1 MGKGIAEKILSTHL
15 VSESSDGKD
24 IVLHVDSTLIHDMS
38 GPLALIGFDAMGIDD
53 IQVDLPVAFIDH
65 NLVGMDFRSPDDHL
79 FVTSAAKKYGMMLS
93 SAGNGV
99 CHSVYYHRLGRP
111 GTILV
116 GADSHSATAG
126 ALGML
131 GIGLGGLDV
140 SAIMGG
146 EDLTIARPR
155 IVNVNLTGSLRPG
168 SSAKD
173 VALAL
178 LGRLGVKGCVGAI
191 VEYTG
196 PGVKTLSVHERA
208 TIANMGAEMGATTSV
223 FPSDDVVYRFLKAQ
237 SREADFVEILPERDA
252 EYSRTLTLALDS
264 VRPMVAVPPMPD
276 QAVPVDEAGEIPVNQ
291 VYIGSCVNG
300 SYVDIAR
307 AALVLHGRRVHPD
320 VTLLV
325 SPGNRQVFQMLL
337 RDGHIAT
344 LVEAGARILEC
355 GCGPC
360 IGLSQAPA
368 SGSVTVRTTNRNYP
382 GRSGTKDAGIYLTG
396 TETAAA
402 TAVLGYLASA
412 DKLMDVALLDTV
424 RDPEVYPVDDARIY
438 RYDLERIPT
447 PLRWGPNLKP
457 MPLKELL
464 ETECSMRVVLKV
476 GDDTTTDDILPPG
489 PEVLGLRPN
498 IPELSKYLFSH
509 IDPGFYS
516 RAREYGSSVIVGGEN
531 YGQGS
536 SREHA
541 AIGPMYLGVK
551 AVLVKS
557 IARIHRSN
565 LINYGIMPLIF
576 DEPGDY
582 DRVSQGDLLE
592 MTDIP
597 QQLGRDQ
604 VVIRNRTTGRE
615 IVARAHLSP
624 KELEL
629 VKVGGL
635 FRYIRNKR
643 EGAAGKR

>member
-1 MGKGIAEKILSTHL
+1 M
-15 VSESSDGKD
+15 
-24 IVLHVDSTLIHDMS
+24 
-38 GPLALIGFDAMGIDD
+38 
-53 IQVDLPVAFIDH
+53 
-65 NLVGMDFRSPDDHL
+65 
-79 FVTSAAKKYGMMLS
+79 
-93 SAGNGV
+93 
-99 CHSVYYHRLGRP
+99 
-111 GTILV
+111 
-116 GADSHSATAG
+116 
-126 ALGML
+126 
-131 GIGLGGLDV
+131 
-140 SAIMGG
+140 
-146 EDLTIARPR
+146 
-155 IVNVNLTGSLRPG
+155 
-168 SSAKD
+168 
-173 VALAL
+173 
-178 LGRLGVKGCVGAI
+178 
-191 VEYTG
+191 
-196 PGVKTLSVHERA
+196 
-208 TIANMGAEMGATTSV
+208 
-223 FPSDDVVYRFLKAQ
+223 
-237 SREADFVEILPERDA
+237 
-252 EYSRTLTLALDS
+252 
-264 VRPMVAVPPMPD
+264 
-276 QAVPVDEAGEIPVNQ
+276 
-291 VYIGSCVNG
+291 
-300 SYVDIAR
+300 
-307 AALVLHGRRVHPD
+307 
-320 VTLLV
+320 
-325 SPGNRQVFQMLL
+325 
-337 RDGHIAT
+337 
-344 LVEAGARILEC
+344 
-355 GCGPC
+355 
-360 IGLSQAPA
+360 
-368 SGSVTVRTTNRNYP
+368 RTTNRNYP

-476 GDDTTTDDILPPG
+476 GDYTTTDDILPR
-489 PEVLGLRPN
+489 GLRCWACVRISPA
-498 IPELSKYLFSH
+498 SSTSSAH
-509 IDPGFYS
+509 RPGFYS